1 MMTLEELGHL
11 AAGINALSDDR
22 PEWLKVLLTD
32 HENPYHRFLF
42 EVARRLRPKL
52 SWEIGSCEGA
62 GAGHL
67 GEGFHEGQVV
77 TVDIKAEAK
86 NAVDALAV
94 PNVVALLGDSL
105 EILDR
110 IKWKPSL
117 DLLFIDGEH
126 TRRRVEAE
134 CAAYFPLVKPGGLIL
149 FDDIALSGEMAEV
162 WAGIDEPKVALNNLH
177 FSGFGAVI
185 KRGTA

>member
-1 MMTLEELGHL
+1 MLTLNQLEAL
-11 AAGINALSDDR
+11 AIGINNVPDDR
-22 PEWLKVLLTD
+22 PDWLKILLTD
-32 HENPYHRFLF
+32 PDNPYHRFLF
-42 EVARRLRPKL
+42 EVVRRLRPRL

-67 GEGFHEGQVV
+67 GEGFREGQVV

-86 NAVDALAV
+86 NAVDALSL

-105 EILDR
+105 EILNK
-110 IKWKPSL
+110 IKWKPSI

-126 TRRRVEAE
+126 THSRVASE

-149 FDDIALSGEMAEV
+149 FDDIALSPEMSAV
-162 WAGIDEPKVALNNLH
+162 WDEIKEPKVALNNLH
-177 FSGFGAVI
+177 FSGFGAVL
-185 KRGTA
+185 KPGPT